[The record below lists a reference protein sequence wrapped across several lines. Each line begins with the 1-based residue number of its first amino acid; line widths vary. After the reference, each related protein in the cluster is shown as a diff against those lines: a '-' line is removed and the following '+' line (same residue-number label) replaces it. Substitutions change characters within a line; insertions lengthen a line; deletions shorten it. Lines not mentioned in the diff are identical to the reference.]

1 MLYGVLS
8 GTKHYARTSAS
19 LGRTLSR
26 ILRIFLSRILRI
38 RVRNIFLRVRI
49 ILEAFIESSEAT
61 EDQQLPY
68 SAKIHS
74 IMAILILKQIELLF
88 FEKLSLF

>member
-19 LGRTLSR
+19 LGRP
-26 ILRIFLSRILRI
+26 LSRILRI
-38 RVRNIFLRVRI
+38 RVRNIS
-49 ILEAFIESSEAT
+49 EAFIESSEAT

-74 IMAILILKQIELLF
+74 ITAILILKQIELLF
-88 FEKLSLF
+88 FEKLILL

>member
-38 RVRNIFLRVRI
+38 RVRNIS
-49 ILEAFIESSEAT
+49 EAFIESSEAT

-74 IMAILILKQIELLF
+74 ITAILILKQIELLF
-88 FEKLSLF
+88 FEKLILF

>member
-1 MLYGVLS
+1 VLYGVLS

-19 LGRTLSR
+19 LGRPLSR

-38 RVRNIFLRVRI
+38 RVRNIS
-49 ILEAFIESSEAT
+49 EAFIESSEAT

-74 IMAILILKQIELLF
+74 IMAILILTEILF
-88 FEKLSLF
+88 IVPVSRRFN

>member
-8 GTKHYARTSAS
+8 GTKRYARTSAS
-19 LGRTLSR
+19 LGRPLSR

-38 RVRNIFLRVRI
+38 RVRNIS
-49 ILEAFIESSEAT
+49 EAFIESSEAT

-88 FEKLSLF
+88 FEKLILF

>member
-19 LGRTLSR
+19 LGRPLSR

-38 RVRNIFLRVRI
+38 RVRNIS
-49 ILEAFIESSEAT
+49 EAFIESSEAT

>member
-1 MLYGVLS
+1 MLYDVLS

-38 RVRNIFLRVRI
+38 RVRNIS
-49 ILEAFIESSEAT
+49 EAFIESSEAT

-88 FEKLSLF
+88 FEKLILF

>member
-38 RVRNIFLRVRI
+38 RVRNIS
-49 ILEAFIESSEAT
+49 EAFIESSEAT

>member
-19 LGRTLSR
+19 LGRPLSR

-38 RVRNIFLRVRI
+38 RVRNIS
-49 ILEAFIESSEAT
+49 EAFIESSEAT

-88 FEKLSLF
+88 FEKLILF